1 MAIRS
6 GANVPPGHLY
16 PIERRRRSSD
26 ERIGSYR
33 MTAKSVSGG
42 CMNVFG
48 LDIGGSGIKG
58 APVDTAS
65 GELLAERVRIK
76 TPQPATP
83 EAIVETA
90 AEVISVANWQGP
102 VGCGFPAVVK
112 GGVIQT
118 AANVDEAAIGFDLSA
133 ALEGALDLSVSV
145 VNDADA
151 AGLAEMRWGAGRG
164 QDGVVLMLT
173 LGTGIGTSLFVGGRL
188 MPNTELG
195 HIEVRGKDAEH
206 RAAESARKRDDL
218 NWREY
223 AGRLDEYLHKIEDL
237 LWPDLI
243 VVGGGIS
250 KKSEKYFPHLTT
262 RTKVV
267 RAEMQNNAGIAGAA
281 LAGLPDR
288 ATVKTAE

>member
-1 MAIRS
+1 
-6 GANVPPGHLY
+6 
-16 PIERRRRSSD
+16 
-26 ERIGSYR
+26 
-33 MTAKSVSGG
+33 
-42 CMNVFG
+42 MNVFG

-65 GELLAERVRIK
+65 GELLEERVRIK
-76 TPQPATP
+76 TPRPATP

-90 AEVISVANWQGP
+90 VEVVDEAGWQGS

-118 AANVDEAAIGFDLSA
+118 AANVDNAAIGFDLRA
-133 ALEGALDLSVSV
+133 ALERELGTQVSV

-151 AGLAEMRWGAGRG
+151 AGLAEMRWGAGRA

-173 LGTGIGTSLFVGGRL
+173 LGTGIGTSMFIGGRL
-188 MPNTELG
+188 VPNTELG

-206 RAAESARKRDDL
+206 RASDTARKRDDL
-218 NWREY
+218 NWKGY

-237 LWPDLI
+237 IWPDLI

-250 KKSEKYFPHLTT
+250 KKSDKYFPHLTT

-288 ATVKTAE
+288 AAVKSAE